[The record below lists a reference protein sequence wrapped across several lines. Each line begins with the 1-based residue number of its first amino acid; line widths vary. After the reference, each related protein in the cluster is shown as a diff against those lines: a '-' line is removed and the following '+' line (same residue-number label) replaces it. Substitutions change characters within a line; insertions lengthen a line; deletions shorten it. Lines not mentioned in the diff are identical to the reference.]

1 MNIIDNNDSLRNFC
15 TILSAQPFI
24 TIDLEFH
31 REKTYYPQ
39 LGLIQVGCPETEAII
54 DPLAKDLDLSPFFEI
69 LKAPK
74 ITKVFHSCRQ
84 DIEIIYQ
91 ISGIIPQPLFDTQIA
106 AQVCGFGASASY
118 ASLVHQILGIELDK
132 SCRLTNWCVRPLDPK
147 QLIYAISD
155 VTHLV
160 RIYKFMRDCMAK
172 HHRED
177 WIEDEMAPLLSP
189 ATYTIDPYRV
199 WEKMHPHSHNP
210 KYLTIL
216 RELAAW
222 REKRAQTKDIP
233 RQTIIKDECLL
244 NIATSCPHTIEELAS
259 IRNMRKD
266 ILNGKLAAEILEII
280 QIAEKLPCA
289 DFPSLPDKKHKY
301 PEDLFE
307 LLRILLAINSQNRQ
321 VSPKIIATETELR
334 FFASGQNKNIRFLQ
348 GWRYDIFGKDAC
360 LLRDGKLLLSYNPK
374 TQKSCLTTITEETP
388 QANPPTSASGD

>member
-147 QLIYAISD
+147 QLTYAISD
-155 VTHLV
+155 VTYLV
-160 RIYKFMRDCMAK
+160 RIYKFMRDYMAK

-244 NIATSCPHTIEELAS
+244 NIAAACPHDIKELAQ
-259 IRNMRKD
+259 IRNMRAD
-266 ILNGKLAAEILEII
+266 ILKGRLAQELVDIVIA
-280 QIAEKLPCA
+280 AEKLPA
-289 DFPSLPDKKHKY
+289 SAYIKLPAEKKIETNPS
-301 PEDLFE
+301 LFE
-307 LLRILLAINSQNRQ
+307 LLKLLLNLKSIQYHTVAHL
-321 VSPKIIATETELR
+321 IASENELKL
-334 FFASGQNKNIRFLQ
+334 FSSGRDRGLLMLK
-348 GWRYDIFGKDAC
+348 GWRRDIFGNDAL
-360 LLRDGKLLLSYNPK
+360 LLRSGNLSLSYNPSAK
-374 TQKSCLTTITEETP
+374 DICFRQ
-388 QANPPTSASGD
+388 TSPG